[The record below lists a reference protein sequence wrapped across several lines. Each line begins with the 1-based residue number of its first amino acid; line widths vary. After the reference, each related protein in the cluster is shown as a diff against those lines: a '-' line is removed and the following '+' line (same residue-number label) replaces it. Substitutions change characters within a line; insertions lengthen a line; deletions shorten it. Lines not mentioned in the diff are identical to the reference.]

1 MMLLLQGLFRL
12 VLSLSLAGGFAT
24 LLVMGARVLARD
36 RLGPRWDR
44 YGWMLPLAL
53 YLVPV
58 ILPRSAPAQQG
69 AAVQAA
75 GDTAGSVSAAVGG
88 QAPAM
93 ASLWEGLMAF
103 WGQVLPVLAWVWLLG
118 MAFAAALRL
127 ADSHRVAASLEK
139 CCCPPSEEGRA
150 WKQFQRLLAET
161 DIPAGRVELTICPG
175 IESPLLIGLLRPRVV
190 LPQED
195 YPDPRLEMMLRHELG
210 HYRSHDLWYKALALG
225 VACLHWFN
233 PLAWR
238 LVRELDRGCELW
250 CDYRATSGMTPRQRR
265 QYGRMLLDV
274 AQGGS
279 LPAAGTA
286 PLAMGKEE
294 LKRRLAQL
302 TREKPSTLL
311 ERVATLAAAMAVT
324 VAGVALAGAVGPQVV
339 IFQQP
344 DDTPVIVADGG
355 GSVPELWTEGGEPPQ
370 AIPQPDPSQPLAQG
384 PIQQRVVLSDQAET
398 SQPSVPAEEETP
410 AEPEPEPDPEPE
422 PASETETEPEPEP
435 ETEPEPEP
443 DPNPVSKREDFQYQ
457 LTDEEED
464 SLRWDGSFIWP
475 LDGGYINFGF
485 GEYYG
490 HTGTDIMANA
500 GTEIYAAADGI
511 VSYASGYS
519 IWPYG
524 KQVDIQHGDG
534 MVTRYTHCSQVL
546 VQPGETV
553 TRGQLIALVGR
564 TGNATGNHGHFE
576 VRQDGVPVDAE
587 DYIGSSCPKDTDDA
601 TS

>member
-1 MMLLLQGLFRL
+1 M
-12 VLSLSLAGGFAT
+12 
-24 LLVMGARVLARD
+24 
-36 RLGPRWDR
+36 
-44 YGWMLPLAL
+44 
-53 YLVPV
+53 
-58 ILPRSAPAQQG
+58 
-69 AAVQAA
+69 
-75 GDTAGSVSAAVGG
+75 
-88 QAPAM
+88 
-93 ASLWEGLMAF
+93 
-103 WGQVLPVLAWVWLLG
+103 
-118 MAFAAALRL
+118 
-127 ADSHRVAASLEK
+127 
-139 CCCPPSEEGRA
+139 
-150 WKQFQRLLAET
+150 
-161 DIPAGRVELTICPG
+161 
-175 IESPLLIGLLRPRVV
+175 
-190 LPQED
+190 
-195 YPDPRLEMMLRHELG
+195 
-210 HYRSHDLWYKALALG
+210 
-225 VACLHWFN
+225 
-233 PLAWR
+233 
-238 LVRELDRGCELW
+238 
-250 CDYRATSGMTPRQRR
+250 
-265 QYGRMLLDV
+265 
-274 AQGGS
+274 
-279 LPAAGTA
+279 
-286 PLAMGKEE
+286 
-294 LKRRLAQL
+294 
-302 TREKPSTLL
+302 
-311 ERVATLAAAMAVT
+311 
-324 VAGVALAGAVGPQVV
+324 
-339 IFQQP
+339 
-344 DDTPVIVADGG
+344 
-355 GSVPELWTEGGEPPQ
+355 PELWTEGGEPPQ

-564 TGNATGNHGHFE
+564 TGNATGNHCHFE
-576 VRQDGVPVDAE
+576 VRQDGVPVDA
-587 DYIGSSCPKDTDDA
+587 
-601 TS
+601 